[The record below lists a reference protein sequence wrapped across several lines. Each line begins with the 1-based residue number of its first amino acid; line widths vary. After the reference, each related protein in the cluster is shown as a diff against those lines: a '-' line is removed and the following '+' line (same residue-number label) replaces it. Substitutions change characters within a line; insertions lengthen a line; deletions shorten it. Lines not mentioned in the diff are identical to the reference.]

1 LADGSGYTLTVDWGN
16 YEALCGEVEGL
27 PDRVVKGVAK
37 ELKERLRKEAPHGVT
52 GRLAASFEVTKG
64 TGQYVVESKETGY
77 AVAVDKGTKARPP
90 PKKGPPPDA
99 IKEWANFRGLP
110 WFLVW
115 RSIVRH
121 GTKANKYVDRAMEG
135 VEDEIP
141 LIFSTEFNRLT
152 GKAGKIAGYMDDYGM
167 VDI

>member
-27 PDRVVKGVAK
+27 PDRVVKKVATG
-37 ELKERLRKEAPHGVT
+37 LKSNLQKEAPHGVT

-64 TGQYVVESKETGY
+64 VDQYVVESRETGY
-77 AVAVDKGTKARPP
+77 AAAVDKGSKAHIP
-90 PKKGPPPDA
+90 PKDA

-167 VDI
+167 VDL